1 MWHNNKLV
9 LQTFASHH
17 GQNAW
22 ANIEGL
28 GWKKIKPN
36 AADGVTNLFILMNAA
51 KANGRRVNVHLDADQ
66 IDIAYML

>member
-9 LQTFASHH
+9 VQTFGSHH
-17 GQNAW
+17 AQNAW

-36 AADGVTNLFILMNAA
+36 APDGVTNLFLLLNAA
-51 KANGRRVNVHLDADQ
+51 KANGRRVNVHLDGDQ
-66 IDIAYML
+66 IDIAYLL